1 MDAMGRKVSRAQRI
15 CLLLAS
21 AKLLPDGGE
30 KVCKALFEINWL
42 MELGME
48 VAYEWELRR
57 AEIGTGGLLK
67 GEQILTA
74 IVAVGD
80 RSVYCIPLSAEH

>member
-1 MDAMGRKVSRAQRI
+1 MDVMGRKVSIAQRI

-21 AKLLPDGGE
+21 AKLLPEGGE

-48 VAYEWELRR
+48 VAYE
-57 AEIGTGGLLK
+57 
-67 GEQILTA
+67 
-74 IVAVGD
+74 
-80 RSVYCIPLSAEH
+80 